1 MKATCVSSVTVA
13 VKGAEG
19 APRDASVERSCAVE
33 PRRNRVRDR
42 RRSESGIIGLMK
54 RDVVVTAAARKRMG
68 MVYSLE

>member
-1 MKATCVSSVTVA
+1 
-13 VKGAEG
+13 
-19 APRDASVERSCAVE
+19 VE